1 MQAREAGAH
10 ASAYRIRVCRSRH
23 GVRNSFLL
31 LAEVIMR
38 LVCVMVAQLLQHA
51 WVAPVPLPSVERGEA
66 QGSEVHK

>member
-1 MQAREAGAH
+1 
-10 ASAYRIRVCRSRH
+10 
-23 GVRNSFLL
+23 
-31 LAEVIMR
+31 MR